1 LNQRIRRPSWA
12 TKPRCRLIALPE
24 NAAIQRHR
32 GFAAQERGR
41 TSWFKGAS
49 EAYWDVKDRIAQINA
64 SIKPNDAA

>member
-1 LNQRIRRPSWA
+1 
-12 TKPRCRLIALPE
+12 LPE